1 MWHKATDSYS
11 YNERAVWRHRAAKRK
26 DNLCE
31 DKGMN
36 NTLELQAH
44 FLLHI
49 VCESL
54 ALQTRKEPHIRVSL
68 STPVLGV
75 IRPLKVIIVGGGSC
89 RISCDD

>member
-1 MWHKATDSYS
+1 
-11 YNERAVWRHRAAKRK
+11 
-26 DNLCE
+26 
-31 DKGMN
+31 MN

-54 ALQTRKEPHIRVSL
+54 ALQTRKESHICVSL

-75 IRPLKVIIVGGGSC
+75 IQPLKAIIVGGGSC
-89 RISCDD
+89 RISRASCDD